1 MVRFKWL
8 DLDRYHDNHLRVCI
22 LEAGCILE
30 ALEVCILE
38 YPKELHEL
46 SNNYTLCPDKSET
59 QRKILSDDQLKI
71 ADAYNIYVGINV

>member
-22 LEAGCILE
+22 LEA
-30 ALEVCILE
+30 LEVCILE

-46 SNNYTLCPDKSET
+46 NNNYTLCPDKSET

-71 ADAYNIYVGINV
+71 AGAYNIYIGINV